1 VNSLRYGF
9 RRISFFDSQVRSA
22 GAEDAQGSSGQG
34 RREGVCSAREAER
47 AGGRNLVPLRRER
60 SRSIRRDRK
69 RTLAGVVLSAAF
81 ALLLVGATA
90 SSAEAAFGFLP
101 GTPGFDATALNADG
115 STDTQ
120 AGSHPFEAST
130 VFSLN
135 TTQLVKAGGVEE
147 SIPDQ
152 DLKDASVSLPP
163 GLIGSATA
171 VPQCP
176 IALFTTPNPGSGVNS
191 GSCPASSAVGVA
203 AVHLPGARYVSLY
216 NLVPPPGV
224 PAEFGFNVTSV
235 PITLVPKVRTG
246 GDYGLDV
253 EALAANQDLRL
264 YGVKVTLWGVPAS
277 ESHDGERGLCLNS
290 IFGGSTLNEETGLPN
305 RCPYVRRPG
314 ETTPK
319 PFLTLPTSCLGPVT
333 TSITADSWQEPGP
346 FDADGNPLLTD
357 PRWKTDS
364 VLSHDT
370 SGNPVGNDGCN
381 QVPFEPTISAK
392 PTTDLADSPSGLEF
406 DLHFPQRKA
415 EENPEGLAQAD
426 LKDATVTLPQ
436 GLTVNPSSANG
447 LAACSES
454 QVGFLGPNPEGGG
467 YRFTPH
473 AAECPDASKL
483 GMVEIDTSI
492 LESPLPGA
500 VYLAAQNQ
508 NPFGS
513 LLALYLTVD
522 DPKTGIVVKLPGRVS
537 PDPSTGQLTATFSE
551 NPQLPFEDLKV
562 SFFGGALGALR
573 TPATCGGYMTTTDL
587 TPWTTPE
594 GVDAH
599 PADSFQVDRSAS
611 GGSCPTTLPNQPA
624 FDAGTLSPTAGAY
637 APFLLKLTRSD
648 DSQEISAI
656 DTTLPAGLTG
666 KLAGIPYCPESGLAT
681 AAARNKPGDGALEQ
695 SSPSCPAASQVG
707 TVTVGAG
714 AGPTPFYATG
724 KAYLA
729 GPYKGAPLSLAVI
742 TPAIAG
748 PFDLGDVLVRTALYV
763 EPESA
768 RIHAVSDPFP
778 SILQG
783 IPLDIRSI
791 ALNMNRS
798 GFTLN
803 PTSCEKMSVLGTS
816 TSVLGQMAGLTS
828 PFQVGE
834 CSKLAFRPS
843 LKISLTGQTRRAGHP
858 ALKAVLTY
866 PKGGAYANVARAQ
879 VSLPGSEFLDQGN
892 LNKVC
897 TQPELKSQSCPAK
910 SIYGKVK
917 AWTPLLEKPLEG
929 NVYLAVGFGYKLPA
943 LVAELDGQ
951 IRVLLKGKVDTDS
964 HKGIRNTFE
973 AVPDAPVERFVL
985 EMKGGKKYG
994 LLENSENICSK
1005 PQKAEAAFTAQNG
1018 AVDSYGVK
1026 IANSCGKKSKGK
1038 KKSGSRGPKG
1048 KKHPKGHGRH

>member
-1 VNSLRYGF
+1 VNSKRQNRQSTQSPRRLRARVAKQIKDAG
-9 RRISFFDSQVRSA
+9 SVAFF
-22 GAEDAQGSSGQG
+22 
-34 RREGVCSAREAER
+34 ARER
-47 AGGRNLVPLRRER
+47 LRTPICAVATCVGL
-60 SRSIRRDRK
+60 S
-69 RTLAGVVLSAAF
+69 LAFMSVAAPSA
-81 ALLLVGATA
+81 
-90 SSAEAAFGFLP
+90 SAEFGFLP
-101 GTPGFDATALNADG
+101 GAAGFDATALNADG
-115 STDTQ
+115 TSDTQ

-130 VFSLN
+130 GFSLN
-135 TTQLVKAGGVEE
+135 TTRISVHPAGEAPYEE
-147 SIPDQ
+147 EIPDQ

-163 GLIGSATA
+163 GLIGNATA
-171 VPQCP
+171 VPPCP
-176 IALFTTPNPGSGVNS
+176 IGLFTTPAPVSGINS
-191 GSCPASSAVGVA
+191 GSCPASSAVGIA
-203 AVHLPGARYVSLY
+203 AVHLSLSRTNFVSVY

-224 PAEFGFNVTSV
+224 PAEFGFNVSGV
-235 PITLVPKVRTG
+235 PITLAPKVRTG

-253 EALAANQDLRL
+253 ESFDANQNLRL
-264 YGVKVTLWGVPAS
+264 YGVTVTLWGVPADPR
-277 ESHDGERGLCLNS
+277 HNTERGICLNVFNPAAGTES
-290 IFGGSTLNEETGLPN
+290 
-305 RCPYVRRPG
+305 CPYVPRPG
-314 ETTPK
+314 ETTLK

-346 FDADGNPLLTD
+346 LDPDGDPLIND
-357 PRWKTDS
+357 PRWKTAS

-370 SGNPVGNDGCN
+370 AGNPVGNDGCN

-406 DLHFPQRKA
+406 DLHFPQKKA
-415 EENPEGLAQAD
+415 EENPDGLAQAD

-454 QVGFLGPNPEGGG
+454 QVGFLGPNGDGG
-467 YRFTPH
+467 YRFTPK

-483 GMVEIDTSI
+483 GTVEIDTSI

-500 VYLAAQNQ
+500 VYLAQQSA

-537 PDPSTGQLTATFSE
+537 PDPGTGQLTATFAE

-573 TPATCGGYMTTTDL
+573 TPATCGSYTTTTDL

-599 PADSFQVDRSAS
+599 PADSFAVTGAPS
-611 GGSCPTTLPNQPA
+611 GGTCATSGAALPNKPGFLGSTA
-624 FDAGTLSPTAGAY
+624 IPRAGAY
-637 APFLLKLTRSD
+637 SPFGLELTRSD
-648 DSQEISAI
+648 DSQELQAI

-666 KLAGIPYCPESGLAT
+666 KLAGIPYCPESGLAA
-681 AAARNKPGDGALEQ
+681 AAARNRPGDGALEL

-714 AGPTPFYATG
+714 AGPTPFYAQG

-763 EPESA
+763 EPETA

-791 ALNMNRS
+791 ALNMDRPS
-798 GFTLN
+798 FTLN

-816 TSVLGQMAGLTS
+816 TSVLGQTVGLTS

-843 LKISLTGQTRRAGHP
+843 LKISLTGQTKRAGHP

-951 IRVLLKGKVDTDS
+951 IRVLLKGKVDTDKA
-964 HKGIRNTFE
+964 KGIRNTFE

-1005 PQKAEAAFTAQNG
+1005 TQKAEAAFTAQNG
-1018 AVDSYGVK
+1018 AVDSYGVT

-1038 KKSGSRGPKG
+1038 GKG
-1048 KKHPKGHGRH
+1048 KGHKKPAAGRDGGGKSTK